1 MSTPHLLRAELIN
14 VFYKMT
20 TSTIQNRSKGAGA
33 IPKLLPIITNPNPI
47 LRKKSVEIKQI
58 QTKQFQQLCLDMA
71 KTMKEKDGVG
81 LAAPQIGQNIRLI
94 VINAKDGAIC
104 MINPKITKK
113 SLIKEWGEEG
123 CLSIP
128 NVFGQV
134 KRHKKI
140 TCKYLDKNGKENKIQ
155 AQGLMARVIQ
165 HEIDH
170 LDGVLFID
178 KIKIVERITHNA

>member
-1 MSTPHLLRAELIN
+1 MSKI
-14 VFYKMT
+14 
-20 TSTIQNRSKGAGA
+20 
-33 IPKLLPIITNPNPI
+33 LPIITNPNPI

-58 QTKQFQQLCLDMA
+58 QAKQFQQLCLDMA
-71 KTMKEKDGVG
+71 KTMREKDGVG

-94 VINAKDGAIC
+94 VINTKNGAVC
-104 MINPKITKK
+104 MINPEITKK
-113 SLIKEWGEEG
+113 SLTKEWSEEG

-128 NVFGQV
+128 DVFGQV

-140 TCKYLDKNGKENKIQ
+140 TCKYLDKNGKEIKIT

-178 KIKIVERITHNA
+178 KAQDVKEINI

>member
-1 MSTPHLLRAELIN
+1 MPNS
-14 VFYKMT
+14 
-20 TSTIQNRSKGAGA
+20 
-33 IPKLLPIITNPNPI
+33 KLLPIIINPNPI

-58 QTKQFQQLCLDMA
+58 QAKQFQQLCLDMGR
-71 KTMKEKDGVG
+71 TMEEKDGVG
-81 LAAPQIGQNIRLI
+81 LAAPQIGKNIRLI
-94 VINAKDGAIC
+94 VINTKDGHVC

-113 SLIKEWGEEG
+113 SWAKEWGEEG

-140 TCKYLDKNGKENKIQ
+140 NCEYLDKNGKEIKII

-170 LDGVLFID
+170 LDGILFID
-178 KIKIVERITHNA
+178 KTKIAERITHNF